1 MKCSPQV
8 SSRSYRVAGI
18 SMVETL
24 VAIAIIA
31 TLSALL
37 IPSIARTRE
46 YANMAKCI
54 SNQRQL
60 FHGFESYAGDH
71 DGSMPTSMNSSWPN
85 QVAGYLGI
93 TIPNGQTPG
102 SPPCNQ
108 DVFLC
113 PSVTRDAKPWR
124 SYALNSRAGDK
135 TGSTDDRSVRIAQ
148 PSKTA
153 LLSDAKNTSW
163 LMTVSNI
170 STRHSNNTANV
181 LFFDGHV
188 ETLTA
193 AQIAQKISWV
203 FIDGDNP

>member
-1 MKCSPQV
+1 MRISPQTA
-8 SSRSYRVAGI
+8 RTRRLTGI

-37 IPSIARTRE
+37 IPSVARVKE
-46 YANMAKCI
+46 YANAARCI

-60 FHGFESYAGDH
+60 FHGLESYANDH
-71 DGSMPTSMNSSWPN
+71 DGALPTSMNSSWQN
-85 QVAGYLGI
+85 QVAAYLGI

-113 PSVTRDAKPWR
+113 PSVTRDPKPWR

-135 TGSTDDRSVRIAQ
+135 TGNTDDKAVRIAQ
-148 PSKTA
+148 HSKTA
-153 LLSDAKNTSW
+153 LLSDARNTSW

-170 STRHSNNTANV
+170 STRHNNNTANV